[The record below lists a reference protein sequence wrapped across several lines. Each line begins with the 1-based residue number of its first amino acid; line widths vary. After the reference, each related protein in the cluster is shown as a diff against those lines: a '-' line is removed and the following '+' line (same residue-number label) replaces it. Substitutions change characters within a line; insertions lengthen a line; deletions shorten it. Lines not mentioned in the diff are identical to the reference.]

1 MLSCLSQACDC
12 PVCVWHSIILQLYM
26 QRAGLDI
33 THYLNIQAFDP
44 ESKVSL
50 TEHMKLSEPQYW
62 ASLCI
67 DNEE

>member
-1 MLSCLSQACDC
+1 
-12 PVCVWHSIILQLYM
+12 M
-26 QRAGLDI
+26 QRAGPDI